1 MNFNMSAEETTP
13 PPSEIMVIGTAS
25 IQRDAKP
32 DELQTFIPSSSK
44 GGIVELPLTEALKEI
59 RQISSQAAML
69 LLCSH
74 ASKLET
80 ELQETKKDRNDAQQ
94 KSEKWMQAYY
104 GEEKKSAVLRTE
116 LRAVSSKKN
125 LQKFVGAIGG
135 LIAGVAIPF
144 ILVES
149 TRGWGLASSIVG
161 IALLIVGFWPS
172 EFQETKE

>member
-1 MNFNMSAEETTP
+1 
-13 PPSEIMVIGTAS
+13 
-25 IQRDAKP
+25 
-32 DELQTFIPSSSK
+32 
-44 GGIVELPLTEALKEI
+44 
-59 RQISSQAAML
+59 ML

-80 ELQETKKDRNDAQQ
+80 ELQETKEDRNDAQQ

-172 EFQETKE
+172 EFKETKE